1 MSARHRVELKRCRP
15 GLRDQ
20 EFAYTLRGEEQDGV
34 HEVAAITHVPT
45 GVELAVAVGGDD
57 PLFNVTRVFDDGLF
71 LGSDEYVH
79 LKVFGSNY
87 LANGVSS
94 LLRPFARLSSSCT
107 APVSD
112 LSYN

>member
-20 EFAYTLRGEEQDGV
+20 EFAYTLQGEQDGV
-34 HEVAAITHVPT
+34 HEFATIRHVPT

-87 LANGVSS
+87 LANGVSP
-94 LLRPFARLSSSCT
+94 LLRLFARLSSSCT